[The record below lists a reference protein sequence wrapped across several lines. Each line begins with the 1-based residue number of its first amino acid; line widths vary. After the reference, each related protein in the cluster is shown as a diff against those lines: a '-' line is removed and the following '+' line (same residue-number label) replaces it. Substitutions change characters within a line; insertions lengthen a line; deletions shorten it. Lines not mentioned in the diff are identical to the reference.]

1 MEGRCRVKWIGGQQV
16 DGLGVA
22 TEAIGLLTGRRGSRG
37 ARETDEVLLTASG
50 ARGMAGDANV
60 EIPIV
65 RRGSARSAGVDQ
77 EAVEADALGV
87 K

>member
-1 MEGRCRVKWIGGQQV
+1 MGRRRVKWIKGKQV

-22 TEAIGLLTGRRGSRG
+22 TEAIDLFAGRRGGGG
-37 ARETDEVLLTASG
+37 AREADEVLLTASG

-65 RRGSARSAGVDQ
+65 RRGGARSAGVDQ

-87 K
+87 E